1 MSETIATRIAGW
13 VDSGHVDRARRRLS
27 IALVAAVVV
36 AEGAVL
42 LLRPRTGVID
52 PAQVNATSYFSPREI
67 DRARDFRRPNLALY
81 ALSLGIEAGVL
92 VLAVRRPPAFLRA
105 PGRPLLRGVAAGA
118 GVAVALAVATLP
130 VGAALRQR
138 AIDVGLSTQSW
149 GGWAVDQLKA
159 LGIGSALAGAGGLVF
174 VAMVRRMPRW
184 WWVPGAGAVVALGAA
199 FLFAGPVLLDPVFN
213 RFTALPDGPTRA
225 GVLALARKAGVKVG
239 QVYEVDASRRTT
251 AANAYVTGLGATKR
265 VVLYDTLLRDFTPEE
280 VRLVV
285 AHELGHVH
293 YRDVPRGLL
302 FLLVISPVSVY
313 AVKRMVEAW
322 VPDPA
327 LRRTA
332 TIVPAAALATGIVS
346 FAVTTVSNQLSRAIE
361 ARADSYAL
369 RLTHTPAPFIAFERR
384 ITVKNVADPDPPGW
398 LTFLLATHPPAV
410 ERIGAAV
417 AFEGVSRPSGSAG
430 PLPDPRTQAGS

>member
-1 MSETIATRIAGW
+1 
-13 VDSGHVDRARRRLS
+13 VDRARRRLS

-52 PAQVNATSYFSPREI
+52 PAQVSATSYFSPRAI
-67 DRARDFRRPNLALY
+67 DRARDFRRPNLALF

-92 VLAVRRPPAFLRA
+92 VLLVRRPPAFLRA
-105 PGRPLLRGVAAGA
+105 HGRPLLRGAAAGA
-118 GVAVALAVATLP
+118 GLTLALTLATLP
-130 VGAALRQR
+130 VGAVLRQR
-138 AIDVGLSTQSW
+138 SIDVGLSTQSW
-149 GGWAVDQLKA
+149 GGWAVDQVKA
-159 LGIGSALAGAGGLVF
+159 LGIASVFAGAGGLVF
-174 VAMVRRMPRW
+174 VALVRRMPRW
-184 WWVPGAGAVVALGAA
+184 WWVPGSAAVVVLGAA
-199 FLFAGPVLLDPVFN
+199 FLFAGPVLLDPLFN
-213 RFTALPDGPTRA
+213 TFTRLPDGRTRSD
-225 GVLALARKAGVKVG
+225 VLALARKAGVRVG

-265 VVLYDTLLRDFTPEE
+265 VVLYDTLLRDFTPDE

-302 FLLVISPVSVY
+302 FLLVVAPVSVY
-313 AVKRMVEAW
+313 AVKRMVEVW
-322 VPDPA
+322 VPDPV

-346 FAVTTVSNQLSRAIE
+346 FAVTTISNQLSRAVE

-369 RLTHTPAPFIAFERR
+369 QLTDAPKPFIAFERR
-384 ITVKNVADPDPPGW
+384 ITEKNVADPDPPGW

-410 ERIGAAV
+410 ERIGTGV
-417 AFEGVSRPSGSAG
+417 AFERE
-430 PLPDPRTQAGS
+430 PDELRRAR